1 MSQKTIIALAVAA
14 ALTLQLSGC
23 GKAPETTT
31 PQVQAQAEAV
41 VLKSG
46 IELGNL
52 DTQVKPQQDFLCYV
66 NGN

>member
-14 ALTLQLSGC
+14 ALTLPLSGC
-23 GKAPETTT
+23 GKAPETAT
-31 PQVQAQAEAV
+31 PQAQAEAEAV

-52 DTQVKPQQDFLCYV
+52 EPEQVV
-66 NGN
+66 NQEPIENEII